1 MSFRLDTLVS
11 KEFFKNVLIRLI
23 GGDELMLN
31 YFELE
36 REEVEIPLH
45 THPVEH
51 LVIVLEG
58 EIEFMFKDQK
68 LALSEGRGLFLP
80 AKMSHTARV
89 ICAPVKALEIW
100 TRTEDEY
107 YGE

>member
-1 MSFRLDTLVS
+1 
-11 KEFFKNVLIRLI
+11 
-23 GGDELMLN
+23 MLN

-45 THPVEH
+45 VHPVEH

-58 EIEFMFKDQK
+58 EMEFMFQDQK
-68 LALSEGRGLFLP
+68 LFLTKGRGLFLP
-80 AKMSHTARV
+80 AKTSHTARV

-107 YGE
+107 YGA